1 MEEFKDLSKE
11 DVSNLDRA
19 TAVRFLREL
28 EIPHDDK
35 TSTERMIKLLTA
47 SYDRLYP
54 PGAAMPMEQP
64 RRADP
69 EKTDPQVAILR
80 VVQMMEHRLALQQEE
95 LHAMSERR
103 REEGFQRR
111 ADASTVKMTVRPPE
125 PLEDGLSLKD
135 FRRWEA
141 SWDNYVLLTKLSTKE
156 RSSQIATFKSF
167 CKPEFL
173 QRLKYA
179 MGISDD
185 TNKDL
190 KEIFKAI
197 YEYLN
202 SQRNVTVDR
211 YKLIRRKQ
219 ETGETFDD
227 FYVQLC
233 EQAEDANLAGMN
245 EQNWLSTLIISGIKG
260 DELRQDLLS
269 KKPAP
274 TLEQVVSLCRSKEV
288 AERED
293 KRMQTS
299 VVNANKNFKPRGRGK
314 PFFGKPAKEQPDK
327 EKPVGRPTTE
337 CWSCGGTWPHSAT
350 NKCRAEGKTCFG
362 CGKIGH
368 FSSKCTKKTAK
379 GNNRTVSNKQSKLL

>member
-1 MEEFKDLSKE
+1 
-11 DVSNLDRA
+11 
-19 TAVRFLREL
+19 
-28 EIPHDDK
+28 
-35 TSTERMIKLLTA
+35 
-47 SYDRLYP
+47 
-54 PGAAMPMEQP
+54 
-64 RRADP
+64 
-69 EKTDPQVAILR
+69 
-80 VVQMMEHRLALQQEE
+80 
-95 LHAMSERR
+95 
-103 REEGFQRR
+103 
-111 ADASTVKMTVRPPE
+111 
-125 PLEDGLSLKD
+125 
-135 FRRWEA
+135 
-141 SWDNYVLLTKLSTKE
+141 
-156 RSSQIATFKSF
+156 
-167 CKPEFL
+167 
-173 QRLKYA
+173 
-179 MGISDD
+179 
-185 TNKDL
+185 
-190 KEIFKAI
+190 
-197 YEYLN
+197 
-202 SQRNVTVDR
+202 
-211 YKLIRRKQ
+211 
-219 ETGETFDD
+219 
-227 FYVQLC
+227 
-233 EQAEDANLAGMN
+233 MN
-245 EQNWLSTLIISGIKG
+245 EQDWLSTLIISGIKG